1 MAAQTT
7 RSPVAYE
14 PEFDEEPEPAEII
27 PFRQRPRSHVL
38 LRPKSG
44 GSGRLAIDEGVE
56 VPDLG
61 ITFYTA
67 R

>member
-1 MAAQTT
+1 MAALTS

-27 PFRQRPRSHVL
+27 PFRLRPRSHVL
-38 LRPKSG
+38 LRPKSD
-44 GSGRLAIDEGVE
+44 GSGRLAIDDGIE
-56 VPDLG
+56 VPDLD
-61 ITFYTA
+61 IVFYAA